1 MRIGFAVKCA
11 ASWVGL
17 AAGSVGALLHAVP
30 TESRLVA
37 SLTAFAPFLMLG
49 VVAAV
54 AGFAL
59 LRRWAAFAGALVIA
73 AACVSTQAPA
83 YLGDNADATGPRLTV
98 LAANIY
104 YGDADIDALQ
114 REVTDGVDV
123 LVVVELTAEA
133 TERIAASD
141 IGRTLPH
148 SFTRPRSGGGGT
160 GVWSRHPLRDPT
172 VLPGFVL
179 NTMRMTVDG
188 PRSFTLYAL
197 HLVPPIPRNAHDWAR
212 ELALLGDRLAGE
224 PDGPVIAA
232 GDYNATWDHRQFRA
246 LSTGGYRNA
255 SAASG
260 DGPLLTYRAGRWYP
274 PLIGID
280 HVLIR
285 DIRALQTR
293 SVGIPRSDHRAVR
306 ADLQL
311 P

>member
-1 MRIGFAVKCA
+1 MVKCT
-11 ASWVGL
+11 ASWAGL
-17 AAGSVGALLHAVP
+17 AAGSAGALLHAVP
-30 TESRLVA
+30 TENRYVA
-37 SLTAFAPFLMLG
+37 SLAAFAPFLMSG

-59 LRRWAAFAGALVIA
+59 LRRWPALVGAFVVA

-83 YLGDNADATGPRLTV
+83 YLAGNADATGPRLTV

-104 YGDADIDALQ
+104 YGGADLDALR
-114 REVTDGVDV
+114 REVAGGVDV

-133 TERIAASD
+133 AERITASE

-148 SFTRPRSGGGGT
+148 SFTRPRRGGGGT
-160 GVWSRHPLRDPT
+160 GVWSRHPLRDPA
-172 VLPGFVL
+172 VLPGFAL
-179 NTMRMTVDG
+179 NTMRMTVDA
-188 PRSFTLYAL
+188 PRPFTLYAL
-197 HLVPPIPRNAHDWAR
+197 HLVPPIPRSTHDWAH
-212 ELALLGDRLAGE
+212 ELALLGDRLADE
-224 PDGPVIAA
+224 PPGPVIAA

-246 LSTGGYRNA
+246 LATGGYRSA

-285 DIRALQTR
+285 DIRAWQTR
-293 SVGIPRSDHRAVR
+293 AVDIPRSDHRAVR

>member
-1 MRIGFAVKCA
+1 MVKCA
-11 ASWVGL
+11 ASWAGL

-30 TESRLVA
+30 TENRFVA

-73 AACVSTQAPA
+73 ATCVFTQAPA
-83 YLGDNADATGPRLTV
+83 YLGGNVDATGPRLTV

-114 REVTDGVDV
+114 REVAGGVDV

-133 TERIAASD
+133 AERIAASD

-148 SFTRPRSGGGGT
+148 SFTRPRKGGGGT
-160 GVWSRHPLRDPT
+160 GVWSRHSLRDPA
-172 VLPGFVL
+172 VLPGFAL

-188 PRSFTLYAL
+188 PRPFTLYAL

-212 ELALLGDRLAGE
+212 ELALLGDHLADE

-255 SAASG
+255 SAAAG

-280 HVLIR
+280 HVLVR
-285 DIRALQTR
+285 DVRALKTHA
-293 SVGIPRSDHRAVR
+293 VDVPRSDHRAVR
-306 ADLQL
+306 AELQL